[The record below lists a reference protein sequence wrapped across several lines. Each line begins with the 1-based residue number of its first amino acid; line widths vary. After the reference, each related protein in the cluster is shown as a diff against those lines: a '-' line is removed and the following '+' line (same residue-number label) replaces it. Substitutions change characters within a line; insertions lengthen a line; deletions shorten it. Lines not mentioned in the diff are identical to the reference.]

1 VSNTRVADYLDA
13 ATQGS
18 RPSPPV
24 MDEAAQRAQAVSRFL
39 PTLAKEIV
47 EQTITL
53 PAARAAAA
61 SGALG
66 SRILGYGASLLGATD
81 FGADQLRRAEVADR
95 RFLELMGVRPGVPM
109 PTMPA
114 PDPAPAPA
122 PEAKV
127 PNTGVLRS
135 AGTPQQQQEQAMI
148 RAAQALEGLN
158 VRQIAQLMGAVP
170 PAPVRLTPQQ
180 QVVEDLRQLALQ
192 DYLENTG
199 PNATVEQA
207 SAARRRLLE
216 LLGPIAGNNQTM
228 LLSQ

>member
-1 VSNTRVADYLDA
+1 
-13 ATQGS
+13 
-18 RPSPPV
+18 
-24 MDEAAQRAQAVSRFL
+24 
-39 PTLAKEIV
+39 
-47 EQTITL
+47 
-53 PAARAAAA
+53 
-61 SGALG
+61 
-66 SRILGYGASLLGATD
+66 
-81 FGADQLRRAEVADR
+81 
-95 RFLELMGVRPGVPM
+95 
-109 PTMPA
+109 
-114 PDPAPAPA
+114 
-122 PEAKV
+122 
-127 PNTGVLRS
+127 
-135 AGTPQQQQEQAMI
+135 MI

-170 PAPVRLTPQQ
+170 PPPVRLTPQQ